1 MQAAGSVARI
11 GPNAILQTMETL
23 RAREGEAA
31 MAAWL
36 GAAGLSRYE
45 AAPPQS
51 MVPEAEAVS
60 AHHALAALYPGA
72 TGTALAFEAG
82 RRTANYLLAHRIP
95 KPAQFILKRLP
106 PRMALKILLRAI
118 SRHAWTFCGSGAF
131 VYDLRGTPR
140 VKIHANPLAMAPCT
154 WHEAVFER
162 LFEVLVSPC
171 ASVTEVACV
180 ADGAEACVFEI
191 SLN

>member
-1 MQAAGSVARI
+1 VQATDSVARI

-23 RAREGEAA
+23 RAHEGERA
-31 MAAWL
+31 MADWL
-36 GAAGLSRYE
+36 GAAGLSRY
-45 AAPPQS
+45 ADAPPET

-60 AHHALAALYPGA
+60 AHHALATLYPGA
-72 TGTALAFEAG
+72 TGAALAFEAG
-82 RRTANYLLAHRIP
+82 RRTADYLLAHRIP

-106 PRMALKILLRAI
+106 ARMALKILLRAI

-140 VKIHANPLAMAPCT
+140 VEIHANPLAMAPCT

-162 LFEVLVSPC
+162 LFQVLVSSH
-171 ASVTEVACV
+171 ATVREIACV

-191 SLN
+191 SIR

>member
-1 MQAAGSVARI
+1 MATALETPRI

-23 RAREGEAA
+23 RVQKGEAA

-36 GAAGLSRYE
+36 GAAGLSRYG
-45 AAPPQS
+45 ASPPET

-72 TGTALAFEAG
+72 TGAALAFEAG
-82 RRTANYLLAHRIP
+82 RCTADYLLAHRIP

-106 PRMALKILLRAI
+106 PRMALKVLLRAI

-140 VKIHANPLAMAPCT
+140 VEIHANPLAMAPCT

-162 LFEVLVSPC
+162 LFQVLVSPH
-171 ASVTEVACV
+171 ARVTEIACT

-191 SLN
+191 SL